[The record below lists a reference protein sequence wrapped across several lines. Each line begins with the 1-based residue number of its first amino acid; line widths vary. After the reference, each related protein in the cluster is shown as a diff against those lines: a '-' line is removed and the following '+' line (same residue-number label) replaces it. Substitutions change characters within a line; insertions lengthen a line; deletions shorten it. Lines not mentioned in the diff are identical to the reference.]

1 MSNSQTPCQL
11 LLNRMAENPALKE
24 KILSMGQEEFLR
36 LLQEGGI
43 GDATPQ
49 KAEQILAQLKAAA
62 KGNVAELSDESLA
75 DVAGGVIVNII
86 K

>member
-1 MSNSQTPCQL
+1 MSNSQTPYQL
-11 LLNRMAENPALKE
+11 LLNRIAENPALKE
-24 KILSMGQEEFLR
+24 KILSMSPEELLR

-43 GDATPQ
+43 GDATPE
-49 KAEQILAQLKAAA
+49 KSEQLLAQLKAAA